1 MDGLIGGMWIAHAL
15 KVPDQD
21 ASGKGFV
28 GGYLSP
34 VADILLGMNQ
44 SPPRGSFT
52 ASAVLPG
59 TIDLPQTGEKVD
71 LDRGWNVVVWNDPVN
86 LMSYVVLVFRKVFG
100 YSEEK
105 ATRLML
111 EVHHEGRSVVNTA
124 PREKAE
130 IDCYTLHRH
139 ALWATIERA

>member
-1 MDGLIGGMWIAHAL
+1 MNLAAERDL
-15 KVPDQD
+15 
-21 ASGKGFV
+21 SV
-28 GGYLSP
+28 GVS
-34 VADILLGMNQ
+34 
-44 SPPRGSFT
+44 
-52 ASAVLPG
+52 VLPG
-59 TIDLPQTGEKVD
+59 TIDRPVTGERPD

-100 YSEEK
+100 YSEQK

-111 EVHHEGRSVVNTA
+111 EVHHEGRSVVSTS

-139 ALWATIERA
+139 ALWATLERA

>member
-1 MDGLIGGMWIAHAL
+1 MHPPPTR
-15 KVPDQD
+15 VPP
-21 ASGKGFV
+21 ARS
-28 GGYLSP
+28 
-34 VADILLGMNQ
+34 
-44 SPPRGSFT
+44 T
-52 ASAVLPG
+52 VLPG
-59 TIDLPQTGEKVD
+59 TIDLPETGERVD
-71 LDRGWNVVVWNDPVN
+71 IDRGWNVVVWNDPVN

-111 EVHHEGRSVVNTA
+111 EVHHEGRSVVSTA

-139 ALWATIERA
+139 ALWATIERV